1 MSTSSPSDS
10 IGIEELRDRVDIVEV
25 VSAYV
30 PSLRHRG
37 KDWLGLCPFHDEKT
51 ASFYVIPHQ
60 RRYYCFGCRAS
71 GDAVK
76 FVQETEKLTF
86 VEAADSL
93 ARRLGRRFYGRETR
107 EERSLRDRLHEVN
120 GVAAAYFA
128 DLLRNSDRADEAR
141 RYVAGRGFAKESVS
155 AFRIGYSLP
164 DWEALRKALVS
175 RGHPE
180 RILLQAGLLKERE
193 GGDGAYDRFRGRL
206 MFPIRSAQGDVV
218 AFGGR
223 ALGDDEPKYL
233 NSPATPVFDKS
244 RTFYGLDRAADHIKR
259 TGEAV
264 VVEGYTDVI
273 SCHQAGV
280 TNVVATLGTALTGD
294 HLRVLARYA
303 RRVVLSYD
311 SDSAGLAAML
321 HSAGQLEASDLEIRV
336 AVLRPGEDPD
346 SLIRSGG
353 ADALAG
359 ALSAA
364 GPLYHFVLNMLIPE
378 PGRTPSKDEID
389 RVVEALARLDVPM
402 LREQYIVYASDRLC
416 LGDPSRMA
424 GMAEALRGQVRSARR
439 SAARRSG
446 PPAKRASGDGESVPA
461 EAVMEGVL
469 AEVPTGVRRR
479 EEAVLAALAQQT
491 ISPEEVFDRLSAQ
504 CFHDAVNRELA
515 ERIGEHLR
523 TNTKAP
529 GPEFVETL
537 SEGAAARWTML
548 ALGDLHTA
556 RDRESVD
563 DCVDKLL
570 EGAKRRRLEEL
581 ERTNPRLLALS
592 NRDERDEA
600 ALREYQELLRFFSE
614 RTGRDTAGPSS

>member
-1 MSTSSPSDS
+1 MPSARSADA
-10 IGIEELRDRVDIVEV
+10 IGLEELRDRIDIVEV

-30 PSLRHRG
+30 PTLRHRG
-37 KDWLGLCPFHDEKT
+37 REWLGLCPFHDEKT

-71 GDAVK
+71 GDAIK
-76 FVQETEKLTF
+76 FVQEIDKLSF

-93 ARRLGRRFYGRETR
+93 ARRLGRRFHGRETR

-120 GVAAAYFA
+120 GVAAEYFH
-128 DLLRNSDRADEAR
+128 DLFRNSDRADGAR
-141 RYVAGRGFAKESVS
+141 RYVEGRGFGKESVS
-155 AFRIGYSLP
+155 AFQVGYSLP
-164 DWEALRKALVS
+164 EWEALRKTLVS

-180 RILLQAGLLKERE
+180 GILLQAGLLKERE
-193 GGDGAYDRFRGRL
+193 SGDGAYDRFRGRL

-233 NSPATPVFDKS
+233 NSPGTPVFDKG
-244 RTFYGLDRAADHIKR
+244 RTFYGLDRAADQIKR

-264 VVEGYTDVI
+264 VVEGYTDVV
-273 SCHQAGV
+273 SCHQAGR

-303 RRVVLSYD
+303 RAVVLSYD
-311 SDSAGLAAML
+311 ADSAGLAAML
-321 HSAGQLEASDLEIRV
+321 RSAGQLEASDLEIKV

-353 ADALAG
+353 ADAFGG
-359 ALSAA
+359 ALSEAR
-364 GPLYHFVLNMLIPE
+364 PLYHFVLDMLIPE
-378 PGRTPSKDEID
+378 PGRTPSKEQIE
-389 RVVEALARLDVPM
+389 RVVEALTRLEVPM

-416 LGDPSRMA
+416 LGDPGRMA
-424 GMAEALRGQVRSARR
+424 GMAEALRRQVRSSRR
-439 SAARRSG
+439 SAARRS
-446 PPAKRASGDGESVPA
+446 ASSDRGSAADA
-461 EAVMEGVL
+461 EHVSADAVMEG
-469 AEVPTGVRRR
+469 AIAKVPVVVRRR

-491 ISPEEVFDRLSAQ
+491 VSPKEVFERLSAQ
-504 CFHDAVNRELA
+504 CFVDAVNRELA
-515 ERIGEHLR
+515 ERIGERLR
-523 TNTKAP
+523 MNTRAL

-537 SEGAAARWTML
+537 SEAAAARWTML
-548 ALGDLHTA
+548 ALGDLHSA

-581 ERTNPRLLALS
+581 ERAVPELLALS
-592 NRDERDEA
+592 KRDERDEA
-600 ALREYQELLRFFSE
+600 ALREYQELRRFFSE
-614 RTGRDTAGPSS
+614 RTGRDTAGPPP